1 MIFFMVIFSY
11 FIVSRLMLTFKNGSF
26 EHVNKLY
33 MALIMGSLMG
43 VINEIIMLYNNYTH
57 STLGLIVWISVS
69 IGLIL
74 MLRKQVFVSDNE
86 YLKSMIEH
94 HDSAVFMSEEI
105 LRKSNDVELKDF
117 AQQIIDTQQ
126 KEIEYMRS
134 KLE

>member
-1 MIFFMVIFSY
+1 
-11 FIVSRLMLTFKNGSF
+11 MLTFKNGSF